1 VTTEA
6 DRETKL
12 ILIVSIRVFRRRT
25 YSAAWNLMLGFRRKW
40 HFCRGGGIIGG
51 VAPPTV
57 VEQRVIDPI
66 RPMHDS
72 SRLPPTQFGP
82 SSAYG
87 LTRICLGL
95 NILMHGLVR
104 WPHLGNFA
112 AALEKQ
118 FAGTFLSGGMVLIAA
133 HAIVYGEAII
143 GLLVMIGF
151 RLRIALVAGMCLMI
165 LLQMG
170 TTLLADWNTAGTQLI
185 YIALYA
191 GLLAAIKYDA
201 LSIDVW
207 RLRKAQSPRDEPLHG
222 ASN

>member
-1 VTTEA
+1 MGNAQARITAESGNNI
-6 DRETKL
+6 REILDVMELTL
-12 ILIVSIRVFRRRT
+12 IGSDLNGILFP
-25 YSAAWNLMLGFRRKW
+25 RKW
-40 HFCRGGGIIGG
+40 HFRRAGGIIGD
-51 VAPPTV
+51 VAPPTSV
-57 VEQRVIDPI
+57 VEQPVIDPF

-72 SRLPPTQFGP
+72 SRLPPTQVGP
-82 SSAYG
+82 STAYG

-104 WPHLGNFA
+104 WPHLDNFA

-118 FAGTFLSGGMVLIAA
+118 FAGTFLSGGMVLVAA

-143 GLLVMIGF
+143 GLSVAIGF
-151 RLRIALVAGMCLMI
+151 CLRIALVAGMCLMI
-165 LLQMG
+165 FLQMG

-185 YIALYA
+185 YVAFYA

-207 RLRKAQSPRDEPLHG
+207 RLSKAQSRKPSL
-222 ASN
+222 